1 MMKHNNYYL
10 CFLILHG
17 LFPQNFGW
25 IFKYYYS
32 IPGIWNAF
40 ISLPVLEIWLLT
52 KFSFQS
58 IKTKYWLISKIIWR
72 TQNNTYFPNMYTL
85 HFRTRHPKKKNNSNF
100 SFNICFIKQG
110 WNIYDGKI
118 IMHCFKNIVI
128 IHVKQMSTFISKFFT
143 TFIPWFTIKINIHQL

>member
-1 MMKHNNYYL
+1 MCMRYITILSLNNIQMMKHNNYYL

-58 IKTKYWLISKIIWR
+58 IKTKYWLISKLFEGHKTIHIFL
-72 TQNNTYFPNMYTL
+72 TCTL
-85 HFRTRHPKKKNNSNF
+85 YILEQDIQKK
-100 SFNICFIKQG
+100 IT
-110 WNIYDGKI
+110 
-118 IMHCFKNIVI
+118 VI
-128 IHVKQMSTFISKFFT
+128 FLLIFVLLNRDEISMMVK
-143 TFIPWFTIKINIHQL
+143 